1 MRRPANIPFNFS
13 LPIQTNFSNE
23 VNQIADRNIQLKI
36 LGDLHQLQFTPVINE
51 PPIDDNLQLLIPTC
65 VPSGDNELRLID
77 TPMLTRIGL
86 GKR

>member
-1 MRRPANIPFNFS
+1 MIPFNFS
-13 LPIQTNFSNE
+13 LPIENNFSQEANL
-23 VNQIADRNIQLKI
+23 IADRNIQLQI
-36 LGDLHQLQFTPVINE
+36 LSDIHQLQFTPVINE
-51 PPIDDNLQLLIPTC
+51 PPIDDNLQLLIPPC